1 MSSIFNSRRRSGF
14 TLIEL
19 LVVIAIIAI
28 LAAILFPVFAK
39 ARAKARQ
46 ASGASNQK
54 QIALAF
60 LQYIQDYD
68 EKFPPL
74 YGFNGTQYQSWG
86 VDYNVTTPTNTTV
99 QGLLSS
105 YTKAN
110 ALFVDPSGPRPGTNS
125 NIIDY
130 TFNDLLAGKSQAA
143 IAAVSSTVL
152 TCDGNGAPFGQA
164 GGFFSSTGTAW
175 ANTSTAAGSVPGASS
190 AGLAAGHA
198 VGTALATTDFSTPG
212 NRDVI
217 SFDQVTRH
225 SDGANFSYSDGHV
238 KWAKITLDTTN
249 APCTV
254 SLPCSKTVYFPAQ
267 TETSTSANTTAG
279 SPLTIEPVPGGDM
292 RGYAA
297 TFHLN

>member
-74 YGFNGTQYQSWG
+74 YGYNGTYYQAWG
-86 VDYNVTTPTNTTV
+86 VDYLANGSTTV

-105 YTKAN
+105 YTKAT
-110 ALFVDPSGPRPGTNS
+110 ALFVDPSGPRPATNS
-125 NIIDY
+125 TICDY
-130 TFNDLLAGKSQAA
+130 TMNDLLAGKSQAA
-143 IAAVSSTVL
+143 LAAVSSTVL
-152 TCDGNGAPFGQA
+152 TFDANGSPFGA
-164 GGFFSSTGTAW
+164 TGGFFGSGGTAFNNVP
-175 ANTSTAAGSVPGASS
+175 AAAGVTGPSGSS
-190 AGLAAGHA
+190 LAAGHA
-198 VGTALATTDFSTPG
+198 IGTATADFVNAADFS
-212 NRDVI
+212 DAAHHDI
-217 SFDQVTRH
+217 ASFDQVTRQ
-225 SDGANFSYSDGHV
+225 SDGGNFAYSDGHV
-238 KWAKITLDTTN
+238 KWAKITLDTTVT
-249 APCTV
+249 P
-254 SLPCSKTVYFPAQ
+254 SLSKTVYFPAQ
-267 TETSTSANTTAG
+267 TETSTSANTNGG
-279 SPLTIEPVPGGDM
+279 SPLNQEPVPGGNM
-292 RGYAA
+292 EGYAA

>member
-74 YGFNGTQYQSWG
+74 FGYNGTGYQSWG
-86 VDYNVTTPTNTTV
+86 TDYTIGTTGVVVP
-99 QGLLSS
+99 GLLSS
-105 YTKAN
+105 YTKAT
-110 ALFVDPSGPRPGTNS
+110 ALFVDPSGPRPASGGT
-125 NIIDY
+125 ILDY
-130 TFNDLLAGKSQAA
+130 TYNNLLAGKSQAA
-143 IAAVSSTVL
+143 VAAVSSTVL
-152 TCDGNGAPFGQA
+152 TCDGNGAVFGS
-164 GGFFSSTGTAW
+164 GGFFGTGGTSFA
-175 ANTSTAAGSVPGASS
+175 ATSTASGAVVAASGAS
-190 AGLAAGHA
+190 LAAGHA
-198 VGTALATTDFSTPG
+198 VGTTVNATDFGGSASTLDPSHA
-212 NRDVI
+212 DVI
-217 SFDQVTRH
+217 SFDQITRH

-238 KWAKITLDTTN
+238 KWAKVTLDTTTTP
-249 APCTV
+249 AT
-254 SLPCSKTVYFPAQ
+254 SKTIYFPAQ
-267 TETSTSANTTAG
+267 SETSTSANTTAG
-279 SPLTIEPVPGGDM
+279 SPLAVEPVPGGDM
-292 RGYAA
+292 KGYAG